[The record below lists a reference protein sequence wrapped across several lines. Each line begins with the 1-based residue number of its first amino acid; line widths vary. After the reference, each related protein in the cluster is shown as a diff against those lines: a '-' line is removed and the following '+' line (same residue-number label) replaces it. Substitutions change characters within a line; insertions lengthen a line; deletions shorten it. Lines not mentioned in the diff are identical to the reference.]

1 MGIPIS
7 INSRR
12 QEVFQYLKDHPKIL
26 KMSMRASNAMIYNAF
41 PTEKKANLRGY
52 KREYLQIFEEEIKK
66 SVISQTITSS
76 ITNATKP
83 IIPKIPKNITFP
95 EFVKKYAYPRYGSLF
110 KVQKEIYI
118 VIENNKFS
126 YVTIPRDHGKSIDFG
141 FISQYFM
148 KVLGWDVLYL
158 GWTDR
163 RKDIA
168 EYVYNF
174 FLMRNEVQGAKVKTS
189 SSYHFRTNDGGR
201 FDTYLITSKDV
212 LGKHGDYMLSKKRGR
227 PLLMIIDDPIDETF
241 REERHKETKLE
252 RKWRSTL
259 SNINAEKIIFSGT
272 RKFEEDFFYFIDLT
286 YKNQLAKYI
295 RSTHLKS
302 GQARYNNDLINNPHN
317 LLCPER
323 WTEDML
329 IAKRAEI
336 GEYDW
341 FAEYEQE
348 PHPITGE
355 VWTKVGYRLAPKFW
369 TEYKVAEINVDSATT
384 TKKGSSY
391 TGITVVLKEKD
402 AYNFLVIND
411 LTGMYEF
418 EEKLAIIERLYN
430 HLRNVYYH
438 ANVII
443 VIEKQGGGDDLYSS
457 AMSRDFAFASHAHL
471 IHSTREKL
479 SRIRDYLE
487 VPIRSERVKF
497 LENLRTSELIKEILN
512 FPYSAKLDAIDSLAT
527 GIAFMEQLPKPRKAA
542 DLKAL
547 SMKLKHRIWQK
558 ELQSQVLPQNPLE
571 KLQKKYY
578 PREVY

>member
-1 MGIPIS
+1 ML
-7 INSRR
+7 
-12 QEVFQYLKDHPKIL
+12 YK
-26 KMSMRASNAMIYNAF
+26 AF
-41 PTEKKANLRGY
+41 PEEDEAVLRSYKAQYINDLEEQISNNLAGN
-52 KREYLQIFEEEIKK
+52 
-66 SVISQTITSS
+66 TTN
-76 ITNATKP
+76 ITNLATNVTKP

-110 KVQKEIYI
+110 MVQEEIYE
-118 VIENNKFS
+118 VIEANKFS
-126 YVTIPRDHGKSIDFG
+126 YVTIPRDEGKSIDFG

-163 RKDIA
+163 RKEIA
-168 EYVYNF
+168 EYIYNF
-174 FLMRNEVQGAKVKTS
+174 FLMRKEVQDAKIKTS
-189 SSYHFRTNDGGR
+189 SAYHFRTIDGGR

-212 LGKHGDYMLSKKRGR
+212 LGKHSDYMLSKQRGR

-241 REERHKETKLE
+241 REERHKEIKLE

-295 RSTHLKS
+295 RSTHLKP
-302 GQARYNNDLINNPHN
+302 GQKRYNVDLKNNPHN
-317 LLCPER
+317 LTCPER
-323 WTEDML
+323 WTEEML

-355 VWTKVGYRLAPKFW
+355 VWTQVKYEFAPKHW
-369 TEYKVAEINVDSATT
+369 KEYDVAEINVDSATT

-402 AYNFLVIND
+402 SYNFLVIND

-418 EEKLAIIERLYN
+418 EQKLAIIERLYN
-430 HLRNVYYH
+430 FLRNNYFD
-438 ANVII
+438 ANVIV

-457 AMSRDFAFASHAHL
+457 AMSRDFKFASHAHL
-471 IHSTREKL
+471 VHSTREKL

-487 VPIRSERVKF
+487 VPIRSGRVKF
-497 LENLRTSELIKEILN
+497 IHNIRTSELIKEILN

-527 GIAFMEQLPKPRKAA
+527 GIAFIEQLPKPRKTA
-542 DLKAL
+542 DMKAL
-547 SMKLKHRIWQK
+547 SAHLKHRVWKREI
-558 ELQSQVLPQNPLE
+558 QSQVLPQNPLQ
-571 KLQKKYY
+571 KLQGKHYR
-578 PREVY
+578 REVY